1 MGTHIRL
8 TASDGHAFD
17 AYRADPEPPP
27 KAGLIVVQEIFGVN
41 AHMRAVTDGFA
52 AEGYAAIAPAFF
64 DRTETGVELG
74 YDEPDLSR
82 GRALRAELGW
92 DGTIRDVMAAV
103 EVLKPA
109 LKPAGKI
116 GIVGYCW
123 GGSVAWVAACR
134 LNLDGA
140 VGYYG
145 GQIIEF
151 KDEKPGCPAML
162 HFGETDAGIPLS
174 DVDAIRVAQ
183 PDVPIHLYPAGH
195 GFNCDHRGSYDA
207 KSAALA
213 LRRTL
218 DFLSDALE

>member
-17 AYRADPEPPP
+17 AYRADPETPP

-64 DRTETGVELG
+64 DRAETGVELG
-74 YDEPDLSR
+74 YDEPDVAR
-82 GRALRAELGW
+82 GRTLRAELGW
-92 DGTIRDVMAAV
+92 DGAIRDVMAA
-103 EVLKPA
+103 A
-109 LKPAGKI
+109 QDLKPAGKI

-134 LNLDGA
+134 LKLDGA

-207 KSAALA
+207 ESAALA
-213 LRRTL
+213 LKRTL
-218 DFLSDALE
+218 GFLADALG

>member
-1 MGTHIRL
+1 MGTTIKL

-17 AYRADPEPPP
+17 AYRADPKTPL

-52 AEGYAAIAPAFF
+52 AAGYAAIAPAFF

-74 YDEPDLSR
+74 YDEPDMTR
-82 GRALRAELGW
+82 GRTLRGELGW
-92 DGTIRDVMAAV
+92 DDTILDVMAAA
-103 EVLKPA
+103 EV

-134 LNLDGA
+134 LNLGAA

-145 GQIIEF
+145 GEVVDF
-151 KDEKPGCPAML
+151 KDEKPGCPVLL

-174 DVDAIRVAQ
+174 DVDAVRAAQ
-183 PDVPIHLYPAGH
+183 PDVPVHLYPAGH
-195 GFNCDHRGSYDA
+195 GFNCDHRASYDGESA
-207 KSAALA
+207 KLA
-213 LRRTL
+213 LKRTL
-218 DFLSDALE
+218 DFLADVLG

>member
-17 AYRADPEPPP
+17 AYRADPETPP

-116 GIVGYCW
+116 CIVGYCW

-162 HFGETDAGIPLS
+162 HFVETDAGIPLS

-218 DFLSDALE
+218 DFLSDALG

>member
-1 MGTHIRL
+1 MGTQIRL

-17 AYRADPEPPP
+17 AYRADPKTPL

-41 AHMRAVTDGFA
+41 AHMRAITDGFA

-64 DRTETGVELG
+64 DRAETGVQLG
-74 YDEPDLSR
+74 YDEPDVTR
-82 GRALRAELGW
+82 GRTLRGELGW
-92 DGTIRDVMAAV
+92 DDTILDVMAAA
-103 EVLKPA
+103 EV

-134 LNLDGA
+134 LNLGAA

-145 GQIIEF
+145 GEVVDF
-151 KDEKPGCPAML
+151 KDEKPGCPVMF

-174 DVDAIRVAQ
+174 DVDAVRAAQ
-183 PDVPIHLYPAGH
+183 PDVPVHLYPAGH
-195 GFNCDHRGSYDA
+195 GFNCDHRASYDGESA
-207 KSAALA
+207 KLA
-213 LRRTL
+213 LKRTL
-218 DFLSDALE
+218 DFLADALG

>member
-1 MGTHIRL
+1 MGIHIRL

-17 AYRADPEPPP
+17 AYRADPKTPP

-64 DRTETGVELG
+64 NRVETGVELG
-74 YDEPDLSR
+74 YDEPDVAR
-82 GRALRAELGW
+82 GRMLRAELGW
-92 DGTIRDVMAAV
+92 DGTIRDVMAAA
-103 EVLKPA
+103 KA

-116 GIVGYCW
+116 GIIGYCW
-123 GGSVAWVAACR
+123 GGSVSWVAACR
-134 LNLDGA
+134 LKLDVA

-145 GQIIEF
+145 GEIIEF
-151 KDEKPGCPAML
+151 KDEKPSCPAML

-174 DVDAIRVAQ
+174 DVDAIRIAQ
-183 PDVPIHLYPAGH
+183 PNVPIYLYPAGH
-195 GFNCDHRGSYDA
+195 GFNCNHRGSYDA

-218 DFLSDALE
+218 DFLASVLE